1 MFLRIF
7 PAQSR
12 LHHPTIGS
20 IHQKTKVTAISPSRA
35 VSPRARKN
43 ALGLFDAMAPPIS
56 TANQR
61 AISVTAVTHTL
72 SGAPDKTQFLMFSR
86 NGSPGPK
93 KSYPRLT
100 TCPAP
105 TQAY

>member
-1 MFLRIF
+1 MFLCIF

-72 SGAPDKTQFLMFSR
+72 SGAPNKTGIQMFSR
-86 NGSPGPK
+86 NDSAEPMA
-93 KSYPRLT
+93 SRQRLT
-100 TCPAP
+100 PSPAP